1 MTTSIAQ
8 PQHPQVSMCGMK
20 TPLANNQG
28 ASEQTA
34 LLQNIDLSALE
45 QSHANLYDCGKQVVE
60 QNKHLLASP
69 PSEPSLPG
77 FHSTSSADFEA
88 VLVDSK
94 LLDLELKLSDDDYM
108 AMGRRLV
115 RSTVNQSPPHIK
127 ALENLIKSIHTDYQ
141 QTYAKINEKA
151 AEFMKDAN
159 TAIGRISDF
168 ITAGSDGKIKLHSYN
183 YLNEMSG
190 LLEKYTGLAK
200 VTDTPAIEKWANGNM
215 ASLSIHSFKG
225 DKEAEAFWTEKL
237 GKGFTVKY
245 DNATKIV
252 SIYPNLESIRNI
264 YKSVIANAKN
274 NIESGNIWGKSQ
286 MSSAS
291 FQSLQ
296 SAIDSQKNTVNS
308 SVSQLLERFRQ
319 DNSTFETMIQL
330 LQQMTQDLHRYNAG
344 YFQ

>member
-20 TPLANNQG
+20 TPLVNNQG

-108 AMGRRLV
+108 AMGRSLV
-115 RSTVNQSPPHIK
+115 RATVNQSPPHIK

-168 ITAGSDGKIKLHSYN
+168 IKAGDKGNINFRPQAFLESLDETFAKYTNYTVGSPNDYKKWSPDDNSTKPIHTFRGDDVAFKFWKEKFGNSYIVKRSGSDGEIQIL
-183 YLNEMSG
+183 
-190 LLEKYTGLAK
+190 
-200 VTDTPAIEKWANGNM
+200 
-215 ASLSIHSFKG
+215 
-225 DKEAEAFWTEKL
+225 
-237 GKGFTVKY
+237 
-245 DNATKIV
+245 
-252 SIYPNLESIRNI
+252 PNLSAIRNI
-264 YKSVIANAKN
+264 YSSVANNEA
-274 NIESGNIWGKSQ
+274 SWGGGDI
-286 MSSAS
+286 SSAS

>member
-1 MTTSIAQ
+1 MITIAQ

-34 LLQNIDLSALE
+34 LLQNIDLSAL
-45 QSHANLYDCGKQVVE
+45 QPSHANLYDCGKQVVE

-94 LLDLELKLSDDDYM
+94 RLARNFNLSDDDYM
-108 AMGRRLV
+108 AMGRSLMVMRRSLV
-115 RSTVNQSPPHIK
+115 RAPENQSLPHIN

-159 TAIGRISDF
+159 TAVGKISDF
-168 ITAGSDGKIKLHSYN
+168 IKAGNEAGKVHFKPQAFLESLDKTFAKYTNYTVGSVNDYKKWSPDDNSTKPIYTFKGDDAAFNFWQRKLGDGYIVKQSGSDGKIQIL
-183 YLNEMSG
+183 
-190 LLEKYTGLAK
+190 
-200 VTDTPAIEKWANGNM
+200 
-215 ASLSIHSFKG
+215 
-225 DKEAEAFWTEKL
+225 
-237 GKGFTVKY
+237 
-245 DNATKIV
+245 
-252 SIYPNLESIRNI
+252 PNLSAIRNI
-264 YKSVIANAKN
+264 YSSIANSDSKWVG
-274 NIESGNIWGKSQ
+274 SD
-286 MSSAS
+286 MSSTS

-296 SAIDSQKNTVNS
+296 SAIDSQKNTINS

-319 DNSTFETMIQL
+319 DNSTFETLVQL
-330 LQQMTQDLHRYNAG
+330 LQQMTQDLYRYNAN
-344 YFQ
+344 YF